1 VSYTGN
7 TRGTRS
13 QTVLA
18 IATVLAYAVGYP
30 VAIFAHSLIGWVLVM
45 VGGVFLLL
53 FLLTTIRRIHRG
65 A

>member
-1 VSYTGN
+1 VSYTNN
-7 TRGTRS
+7 TRQGRS

-18 IATVLAYAVGYP
+18 IATVVAYAVGYP
-30 VAIFAHSLIGWVLVM
+30 VAIFAHSIIGWVLVM

-53 FLLTTIRRIHRG
+53 FLLATIRRVHRG